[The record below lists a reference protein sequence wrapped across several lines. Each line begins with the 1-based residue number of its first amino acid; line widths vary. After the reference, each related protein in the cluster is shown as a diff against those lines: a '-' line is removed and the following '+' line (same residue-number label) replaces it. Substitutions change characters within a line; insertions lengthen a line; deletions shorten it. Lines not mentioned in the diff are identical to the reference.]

1 MEDKMGPEPID
12 AYLSSVRE
20 IPELAPD
27 DARSLGWLSWS
38 GDWAARQELIERHLW
53 LVVEMAERL
62 RPGGSAQ
69 ADLIVDGNVALVRAA
84 EVYRPWQDG
93 EFGAYAE
100 EYLLR
105 EIGKEV
111 LPAA

>member
-1 MEDKMGPEPID
+1 MRPELID
-12 AYLSSVRE
+12 AYLGSVRD
-20 IPELAPD
+20 IPELAPE
-27 DARSLGWLSWS
+27 DARSLAWLSWS
-38 GDWAARQELIERHLW
+38 GDRAARQELIERHLW

-62 RPGGSAQ
+62 RPGGAAQ
-69 ADLIVDGNVALVRAA
+69 GDLIAEGNVALVRAA
-84 EVYRPWQDG
+84 EAYRPWQDG

-100 EYLLR
+100 EFLLR

>member
-1 MEDKMGPEPID
+1 MRPELID

-20 IPELAPD
+20 IPELAPE
-27 DARSLGWLSWS
+27 DAASLGWLSWS
-38 GDWAARQELIERHLW
+38 GDRAARQELIERHLW

-69 ADLIVDGNVALVRAA
+69 ADLISEGNVALVRAA
-84 EVYRPWQDG
+84 ETYRPWEDG
-93 EFGAYAE
+93 EFAGFAE
-100 EYLLR
+100 DFLLR

>member
-1 MEDKMGPEPID
+1 VKAQEID
-12 AYLSSVRE
+12 SYLGTVRD
-20 IPELAPD
+20 IPELAPE

-38 GDWAARQELIERHLW
+38 GDRAARQELIERHLW
-53 LVVEMAERL
+53 LVVEMAERI
-62 RPGGSAQ
+62 RPGAGAQ
-69 ADLIVDGNVALVRAA
+69 ADLITEGNVALVRAA

-93 EFGAYAE
+93 EFGCYAE
-100 EYLLR
+100 EFLLR